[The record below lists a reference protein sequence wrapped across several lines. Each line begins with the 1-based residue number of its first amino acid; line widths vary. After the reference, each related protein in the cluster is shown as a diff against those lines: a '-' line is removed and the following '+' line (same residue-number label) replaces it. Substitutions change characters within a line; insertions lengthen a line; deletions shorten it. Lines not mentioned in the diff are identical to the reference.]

1 MPIGVITNC
10 LSLVTGGLIGLLLRS
25 RMSERLKTS
34 LPLIFGI
41 ISMAMGIIGIFKV
54 HHLPSVALSLL
65 TGTLL
70 GELFRLE
77 DRLYAWAERLIH
89 RIYRYRAHRINIGVL
104 MGVAVLFCASGT
116 GIFGAMESRLLG
128 DHTLLF
134 TKSLL
139 DFFTSMI
146 FAMVLG
152 SVVCWIAIPQFVILG
167 TIFLLSGLIAPYT
180 SAEMLQDFS
189 ACGGMIMLA
198 TGIRIAEIKK
208 ISIVNML
215 PSLLAV
221 MPISFLFNAIF

>member
-1 MPIGVITNC
+1 
-10 LSLVTGGLIGLLLRS
+10 
-25 RMSERLKTS
+25 
-34 LPLIFGI
+34 
-41 ISMAMGIIGIFKV
+41 
-54 HHLPSVALSLL
+54 
-65 TGTLL
+65 
-70 GELFRLE
+70 
-77 DRLYAWAERLIH
+77 
-89 RIYRYRAHRINIGVL
+89 

-146 FAMVLG
+146 FATVLG
-152 SVVCWIAIPQFVILG
+152 SMVCWIALPQFVILS

-180 SAEMLQDFS
+180 SPEMLLDFS

-198 TGIRIAEIKK
+198 TGIRISEIKK

-221 MPISFLFNAIF
+221 MPISFLFNAIL